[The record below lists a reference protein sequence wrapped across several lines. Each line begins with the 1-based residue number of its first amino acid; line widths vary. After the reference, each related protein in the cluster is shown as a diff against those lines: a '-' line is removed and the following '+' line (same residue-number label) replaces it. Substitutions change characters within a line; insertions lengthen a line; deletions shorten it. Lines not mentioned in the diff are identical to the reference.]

1 MNGECSLSLDAWEGW
16 EHNGW
21 GVLPIIEMLKEV
33 EIQWMKST
41 PHHANHISAKSCLAD
56 GERSLLPLPM
66 STKKTAL

>member
-1 MNGECSLSLDAWEGW
+1 VLPIIIDAWEGW

-33 EIQWMKST
+33 EIEWMG
-41 PHHANHISAKSCLAD
+41 SAPQNATQIVVKSCSAD
-56 GERSLLPLPM
+56 GERSPLPLPM